1 MGQEKNNI
9 ETAILFQKTLDELAV
24 KTLKTGFMD
33 ENIKNI
39 KYNGG
44 AEVKIPDVDTSG
56 LADYDRETGYVK
68 GGVNVS
74 YETLKL
80 TQDRGR
86 KFYIDP
92 MEVDESNFVA
102 TVGSVLSKFQKDY
115 VNPEIDAYRISK
127 LATAAMGI
135 NGDTNAKYDYTV
147 NGDIIKEIK
156 KGIKII
162 RENGANGEL
171 FIMSSYDTLEA
182 VEEVSLG
189 KLQSVT
195 FNQGGIDTRV
205 PSIDG
210 CPIISM
216 PSNRLY
222 TSLKLNDGTT
232 EGQEKGG
239 YTKGEQ
245 SKNINFL
252 IVEKS
257 VPKAVTKQDII
268 RIFDP
273 SIVQELN
280 SWQLDYR
287 RFHDLWVLKRDLG
300 KIYVNIKESK

>member
-1 MGQEKNNI
+1 MSQEKNNI
-9 ETAILFQKTLDELAV
+9 ETATLFQKTLDELAV

-68 GGVNVS
+68 GGVNVT

-86 KFYIDP
+86 KFYLDP

-102 TVGSVLSKFQKDY
+102 TVGNVLLKFQNDY

-127 LATAAMGI
+127 LATAAMGVSD
-135 NGDTNAKYDYTV
+135 DTNARYEYVV
-147 NGDIIKEIK
+147 NGDVIKEIK

-210 CPIISM
+210 CPIISL

-232 EGQEKGG
+232 SGQEKGG
-239 YTKGEQ
+239 YVKGEQ

-252 IVEKS
+252 IVERS
-257 VPKAVTKQDII
+257 VPKAVTKQDKI

-273 SIVQELN
+273 NIVQDLN
-280 SWQLDYR
+280 AWQLDYR